1 MRYYTGF
8 GLFGLAEFGYGKS
21 KIYNHHNPIPT
32 GSGFIGQSYKLKY
45 KMLAYSAGLGY
56 SFQLKPNLRIEP
68 IMKYIHVKYDTKTD
82 KNEDFKRNGF
92 LLNIGFA
99 YYF

>member
-8 GLFGLAEFGYGKS
+8 GLFGLAEIGFGNS
-21 KIYNHHNPIPT
+21 KIYNHRNSIPT
-32 GSGFIGQSYKLKY
+32 ATGFIGASNKLKH

-82 KNEDFKRNGF
+82 KNEDFKRKGL